1 MTRNPSHFAA
11 AAAALFL
18 TLLTFQAAITGPT
31 GQSGL
36 VATAI
41 LA

>member
-1 MTRNPSHFAA
+1 MTRTTSHFAA
-11 AAAALFL
+11 IAAALFL
-18 TLLTFQAAITGPT
+18 TLLTFQAAITVPT
-31 GQSGL
+31 GQTGP

>member
-1 MTRNPSHFAA
+1 MTRTTSHLAA

-18 TLLTFQAAITGPT
+18 TLTTFQATITVPA
-31 GQSGL
+31 GQSGPL
-36 VATAI
+36 SAAI

>member
-1 MTRNPSHFAA
+1 MTRTPSHFAA

-18 TLLTFQAAITGPT
+18 TLLTFQAATTVPT
-31 GQSGL
+31 SQSGP

>member
-1 MTRNPSHFAA
+1 MIRTTSHFAA

-18 TLLTFQAAITGPT
+18 TLATFQAAIAVPT

-36 VATAI
+36 IATAT

>member
-1 MTRNPSHFAA
+1 MTRTSHFAA

-18 TLLTFQAAITGPT
+18 TLTTFHAAITVPT
-31 GQSGL
+31 GQSGP
-36 VATAI
+36 VATST